1 LSTCLL
7 SDKAPSLK
15 KFAGEHLEADD
26 YHKAMQDPDAVIIDV
41 RNAYESAIGHFQ
53 PPEGGAKLI
62 DPKMRNSIEFPKW
75 LNSEETQKQLTGKKV
90 LMYCTGGIRCERA
103 TALLNQ
109 MSTISENLKPQG
121 VYHCRGGIERYVRT
135 FPSGGFWKGK
145 NYLFDKRM
153 EQVPDVKD
161 DAAVEK
167 DMISDKCCLCRAN
180 YTVYRNQFKCS
191 RSLCGVPVI
200 VCASC
205 TTVATDKPGSLMC
218 ELCREGYKAPS
229 EVPNL
234 VAMKRKAEEMVG
246 DKTTNSKQHPLSKK
260 PKVYYSNRIFLRRV
274 PLTATFTKVKKSLGE
289 DKVKKLMWLVDK
301 KSGAF
306 YGSCVVLLTSQS
318 DVKQMLDRRLVIDKK
333 RIKVAEVFRK
343 DDEEDLFQHL
353 ALQKEYPPID
363 AVMPNTQEVG

>member
-1 LSTCLL
+1 
-7 SDKAPSLK
+7 
-15 KFAGEHLEADD
+15 
-26 YHKAMQDPDAVIIDV
+26 
-41 RNAYESAIGHFQ
+41 
-53 PPEGGAKLI
+53 
-62 DPKMRNSIEFPKW
+62 
-75 LNSEETQKQLTGKKV
+75 
-90 LMYCTGGIRCERA
+90 
-103 TALLNQ
+103 
-109 MSTISENLKPQG
+109 
-121 VYHCRGGIERYVRT
+121 
-135 FPSGGFWKGK
+135 
-145 NYLFDKRM
+145 
-153 EQVPDVKD
+153 
-161 DAAVEK
+161 
-167 DMISDKCCLCRAN
+167 
-180 YTVYRNQFKCS
+180 
-191 RSLCGVPVI
+191 
-200 VCASC
+200 
-205 TTVATDKPGSLMC
+205 
-218 ELCREGYKAPS
+218 
-229 EVPNL
+229 
-234 VAMKRKAEEMVG
+234 MKRKAEEMVG